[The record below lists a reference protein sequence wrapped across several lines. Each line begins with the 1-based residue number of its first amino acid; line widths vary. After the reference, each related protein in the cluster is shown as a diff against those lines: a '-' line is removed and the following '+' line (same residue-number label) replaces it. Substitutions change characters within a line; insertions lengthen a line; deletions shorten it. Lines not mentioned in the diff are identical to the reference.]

1 MLNLAEY
8 RKRPALLADWLPWAG
23 LVAPGVVLNKDAS
36 FQRTAR
42 FRGPDLDSATQG
54 ELIAT
59 SARLNNALRR
69 LGSGW
74 ALFIEAER
82 REAADYPE
90 SGFPEPLSWLVDE
103 ERRANFAEAD
113 SHFESSYHLTMI
125 YLPAEESRARA
136 AKLLYENTPQA
147 GVDWRERLRAF
158 IAETDRVFDLLDSVM
173 PEIAWLDD
181 SQTLAYLHATV
192 STQRQRIAVPEH
204 PFHLDALLADRP
216 LVGGLAPMLGDAHL
230 RVLSVRGFPTLT
242 WPGILDDLNRL
253 GFAYRWSTRFICM
266 DKAEAEGELTRL
278 RRQWFAKR
286 KNVVA
291 LLRETVFNQESPLV
305 DTDASN
311 KATDADAALQEL
323 GSDQVAFG
331 YLTAT
336 VTVLDTDAT
345 AADEK
350 LRMVERAIQGRGF
363 VTIPET
369 LNAVDAW
376 LSSIPGNA
384 YANVRQP
391 IVSTLNLA
399 HMMPVSAVWAG
410 PEKNQHLDGPPLIV
424 TRTDGAT
431 PFRLVTHIG
440 DVGHTLVV
448 GPTGMGK
455 SVLLATLALQFR
467 RYPGSR
473 ILAFDM
479 GKSMRATILG
489 LGGEHYDLGTGGNDT
504 GDGCAVAFQPLAR
517 IDNEG
522 YRTWAAEWI
531 EGRLLHEGVAVG
543 PPEKEA
549 VWSALGSLASA
560 PVEQRT
566 MTGLSVLLQ
575 SNALRQAL
583 QPYVLGGAHGKLLD
597 ADADR
602 LGSASV
608 QGFEMEELMQS
619 KAAVLAVLHYLFAR
633 FDERFDGAPTL
644 LILDEAWLFL
654 DDPVFAARI
663 RQWLKT
669 LRKKNVSVIFSTQSL
684 ADIQGSSIAPAI
696 IESCASRIF
705 LANPQAMEPQIR
717 SIYEG
722 FGLSSRQIEIVAQAI
737 PKRDYYYQ
745 SRLGNRVFDL
755 DLGPVALA
763 FAGASTPQ
771 DQRDIEQV
779 SDALRFA
786 EPPTAIT
793 SPDFASAWLR
803 HRGLHWAADLV
814 PSFPRASTPN
824 PKESL
829 P

>member
-8 RKRPALLADWLPWAG
+8 RQRPALLADWLPWAG
-23 LVAPGVVLNKDAS
+23 LIAPGVVLNKDGS

-82 REAADYPE
+82 RAAADYPH
-90 SGFPEPLSWLVDE
+90 SDFPEALSWLVDQ
-103 ERRANFAEAD
+103 ERRAAFEEAGH
-113 SHFESSYHLTMI
+113 HFESTYHLTFVF
-125 YLPAEESRARA
+125 LPPEESRARA
-136 AKLLYENTPQA
+136 AGLLYENRPSE
-147 GVDWRERLRAF
+147 GVDWRERLAAF
-158 IAETDRVFDLLDSVM
+158 VSETDRVFDLLDGVM
-173 PEIAWLDD
+173 PEISWLDD
-181 SQTLAYLHATV
+181 SQTLTYLH
-192 STQRQRIAVPEH
+192 STISTRRYCIGVPEV
-204 PFHLDALLADRP
+204 PFHLDALLTDSA
-216 LVGGLAPMLGDAHL
+216 LVGGLAPTLGDAHL
-230 RVLSVRGFPTLT
+230 RVVSVRGFPTST

-253 GFAYRWSTRFICM
+253 GFAYRWSTRFLCM
-266 DKAEAEGELTRL
+266 DKAEAEKELRRL

-291 LLRETVFNQESPLV
+291 LLRETIFQQESPLV

-311 KATDADAALQEL
+311 KAADADAALQAL

-331 YLTAT
+331 YVTTT
-336 VTVLDTDAT
+336 VTVLDADPAV
-345 AADEK
+345 ADEK
-350 LRMVERAIQGRGF
+350 LRLVERVIQGRGF

-410 PEKNQHLDGPPLIV
+410 PQKNEHLDGPPLIV
-424 TRTDGAT
+424 TRTEGAT

-440 DVGHTLVV
+440 DVGHTLVA

-455 SVLLATLALQFR
+455 SVLLAVLAKQFR

-473 ILAFDM
+473 IFAFDM
-479 GKSMRATILG
+479 GRSIRATILG
-489 LGGEHYDLGTGGNDT
+489 LAGEHYDLGND
-504 GDGCAVAFQPLAR
+504 GEIAFQPLAR
-517 IDNEG
+517 IDHEG

-531 EGRLLHEGVAVG
+531 EGRLLHEGMGVSPDDKTAI
-543 PPEKEA
+543 
-549 VWSALGSLASA
+549 WSALGSLAGA

-566 MTGLSVLLQ
+566 LTGFSVLLQ
-575 SNALRQAL
+575 SNTLRQAL
-583 QPYVLGGAHGKLLD
+583 APYVLGGAHGKLLD
-597 ADADR
+597 ADHDR
-602 LGSASV
+602 LGMADV
-608 QGFEMEELMQS
+608 QGFEMEELMHS
-619 KAAVLAVLHYLFAR
+619 PAAVQAVLRYLFVR

-654 DDPVFAARI
+654 DEPSFAARI

-669 LRKKNVSVIFSTQSL
+669 LRKKNVSVIFATQSL
-684 ADIQGSSIAPAI
+684 ADIKGSSIAPAI

-705 LANPQAMEPQIR
+705 LPNPQATEPQIR
-717 SIYEG
+717 TIYEG
-722 FGLSSRQIEIVAQAI
+722 FGLNSRQIEIVATAQ

-745 SRLGNRVFDL
+745 SRLGNRLFDL
-755 DLGPVALA
+755 DLGPATLA
-763 FAGASTPQ
+763 FAGASTTQ
-771 DQRDIEQV
+771 DQRDIDRILP
-779 SDALRFA
+779 DAGVPGFA
-786 EPPTAIT
+786 
-793 SPDFASAWLR
+793 DAWLR
-803 HRGLHWAADLV
+803 HRGLDWAADLLPEFPGFAPSVTAV
-814 PSFPRASTPN
+814 PPHLQEN
-824 PKESL
+824 L